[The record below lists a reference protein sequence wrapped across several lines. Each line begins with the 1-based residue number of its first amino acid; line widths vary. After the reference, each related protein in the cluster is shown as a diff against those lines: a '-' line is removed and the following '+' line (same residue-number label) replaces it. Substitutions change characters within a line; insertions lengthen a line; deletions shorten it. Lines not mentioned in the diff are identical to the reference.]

1 MDPPRLAVVVPSYD
15 ADAEAADQR
24 VHQAGPTLVVA
35 RQLLPSCCRE
45 VVDDRIPVAAV
56 HFRTVHQARAAS
68 EAGLVVAVVHREDLS
83 SVLHWVP
90 NAGVGLNEAALPDL
104 EGLDAVV
111 LVGLRDAEGQMAGL
125 TVGVQKDAD
134 QGREGCQ
141 EGHACQVEARLDLR
155 EEEGHASP

>member
-1 MDPPRLAVVVPSYD
+1 MDPPRLAVVVPSCD
-15 ADAEAADQR
+15 ADVEVADQR
-24 VHQAGPTLVVA
+24 VHQAAPTLVVA

-45 VVDDRIPVAAV
+45 AVDDRIPVAAV

-68 EAGLVVAVVHREDLS
+68 EVGLVVEVHREDLS

-90 NAGVGLNEAALPDL
+90 NAEVGLNVAALPDL

-111 LVGLRDAEGQMAGL
+111 LVGLHDAEDQMAGL

-134 QGREGCQ
+134 RGREGCQ

-155 EEEGHASP
+155 EEGHASP